1 VVSDEEKISLI
12 NRSITA
18 MGAVME
24 NFKLVEKL
32 KNERGLSDEEFKLL
46 MESDSYER
54 ICIDRMIE
62 LG

>member
-1 VVSDEEKISLI
+1 VVSDEEKVSLI

>member
-1 VVSDEEKISLI
+1 MVSDEEKISLI

>member
-1 VVSDEEKISLI
+1 
-12 NRSITA
+12 
-18 MGAVME
+18 ME